1 MNVKVDNKTW
11 IINNIIRS
19 QHGYYMHN
27 YMLPKYLNSLQ
38 ENLKLNLTSYG
49 NIEYTVKLTKRCEDV
64 LDLEAL

>member
-11 IINNIIRS
+11 IIKNIIRS
-19 QHGYYMHN
+19 QHGYDIHN
-27 YMLPKYLNSLQ
+27 YYLSKYFNFLQ

-49 NIEYTVKLTKRCEDV
+49 NIESTVKFTKRCEDV